1 MTPATSTIASSLP
14 TRAAIQRRRREL
26 LACQSGQRTAPA
38 TAPPD
43 DPLDEEESSLE
54 EDACL
59 VQEPEDSDDDEES
72 EPSLASG
79 PPTLADPALYGLA
92 GLVVRSLAPHTEADP
107 AAILLQ
113 FLAAF
118 GNLVGPAPHCLVGST
133 RHGLNLFVVLVGE
146 SSKARKGTSWRQI
159 SSLFTEV
166 DGLWAARRVTTTRPT
181 ANGII
186 HALRDQ
192 QPATDRRL
200 LLLSEEFASIL
211 HVAGRRTGQ
220 LSPLLRCAWDGGD
233 LCAHDGHRPLQAT
246 DAHISIVGH
255 VTQSDLAHHLSRTES
270 HNGFANRCLWISVR
284 RSKSLPEGGSLPP
297 EERAA
302 MARELRRALDWVH
315 TQNGIVFRRTPAA
328 RELWNDRY
336 PALSQGRADV
346 YGAAT
351 SRAEAQVLR
360 LSAIYAAL
368 DCSPLVEVCHLQAA
382 LAVWDYCLASARLF
396 FDAAPIDPTAQRIGE
411 ALDAAPEGLTKT
423 QIRGLFHGHVSTE
436 RIDLALEQLTSL
448 GLINRRIAAGRGR
461 SSTFWFPAEDTKAA
475 GGGA

>member
-1 MTPATSTIASSLP
+1 MTPATSTISSSPSLP
-14 TRAAIQRRRREL
+14 TLAAIQRRRREL
-26 LACQSGQRTAPA
+26 LAYQSGQRTAPA

-54 EDACL
+54 EDARL
-59 VQEPEDSDDDEES
+59 DHEPEDPDYDEDSDYAQES
-72 EPSLASG
+72 EPATG
-79 PPTLADPALYGLA
+79 PPALADPALHGLT

-166 DGLWAARRVTTTRPT
+166 DGLWAARRVTTARPT

-186 HALRDQ
+186 YSLRDQ

-200 LLLSEEFASIL
+200 LLLSEEFASVL
-211 HVAGRRTGQ
+211 HVLGRRTGQ

-255 VTQSDLAHHLSRTES
+255 VTQSV
-270 HNGFANRCLWISVR
+270 SVR
-284 RSKSLPEGGSLPP
+284 RLPLQGV
-297 EERAA
+297 
-302 MARELRRALDWVH
+302 REVFNKCPLIFSGHFLR
-315 TQNGIVFRRTPAA
+315 
-328 RELWNDRY
+328 
-336 PALSQGRADV
+336 
-346 YGAAT
+346 
-351 SRAEAQVLR
+351 VLR
-360 LSAIYAAL
+360 LL
-368 DCSPLVEVCHLQAA
+368 
-382 LAVWDYCLASARLF
+382 
-396 FDAAPIDPTAQRIGE
+396 
-411 ALDAAPEGLTKT
+411 
-423 QIRGLFHGHVSTE
+423 
-436 RIDLALEQLTSL
+436 
-448 GLINRRIAAGRGR
+448 
-461 SSTFWFPAEDTKAA
+461 
-475 GGGA
+475 

>member
-1 MTPATSTIASSLP
+1 MTPATNTIASSPSLP
-14 TRAAIQRRRREL
+14 TLAAIQRRRREL
-26 LACQSGQRTAPA
+26 LAYQAGYRTAPA

-43 DPLDEEESSLE
+43 DPLDEEEPCLEEESRLE
-54 EDACL
+54 EDSCL
-59 VQEPEDSDDDEES
+59 DQETEDDDYAEDP
-72 EPSLASG
+72 EPPPTG
-79 PPTLADPALYGLA
+79 PPTLAHPALYGLA
-92 GLVVRSLAPHTEADP
+92 GLAVRTLAPHTEADP

-146 SSKARKGTSWRQI
+146 SSKARKGTSWRQL
-159 SSLFTEV
+159 SSLFAEV
-166 DGLWAARRVTTTRPT
+166 DDLWAARRVTTTRPT

-200 LLLSEEFASIL
+200 LLLSEEFASVL
-211 HVAGRRTGQ
+211 QVLGRRTGQ

-255 VTQSDLAHHLSRTES
+255 VTQSELAHHLSRTES

-284 RSKSLPEGGSLPP
+284 RSQSLPDGGSLPL
-297 EERAA
+297 EEWAA
-302 MARELRRALDWVH
+302 VAREVRRALDWVH
-315 TQNGIVFRRTPAA
+315 SQSGIVFRRTVAA

-336 PALSQGRADV
+336 PVLSESRPDV

-351 SRAEAQVLR
+351 
-360 LSAIYAAL
+360 
-368 DCSPLVEVCHLQAA
+368 
-382 LAVWDYCLASARLF
+382 
-396 FDAAPIDPTAQRIGE
+396 TQRISE
-411 ALDAAPEGLTKT
+411 ALDATPEGLTRT
-423 QIRGLFHGHVSTE
+423 QIRGLFRRHISKE
-436 RIDLALEQLTSL
+436 RIDLALEQLSSL
-448 GLINRRIAAGRGR
+448 GLINRRTAARAWTVFNPVGR
-461 SSTFWFPAEDTKAA
+461 SRRHQSGRCGGLMRIVRLMRTLPPDA
-475 GGGA
+475 GA